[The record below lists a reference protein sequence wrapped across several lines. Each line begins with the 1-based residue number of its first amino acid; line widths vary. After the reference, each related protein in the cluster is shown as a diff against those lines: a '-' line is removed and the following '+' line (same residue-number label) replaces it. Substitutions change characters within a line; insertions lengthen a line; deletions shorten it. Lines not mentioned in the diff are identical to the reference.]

1 MRDRTAFDTERPRRP
16 RAIDPDPNQPQRDPG
31 AEMIRKAR
39 IATAIHMALRARA
52 IAGQCETR

>member
-1 MRDRTAFDTERPRRP
+1 MRDHRAINTERSHRAM
-16 RAIDPDPNQPQRDPG
+16 AIDQDPNQPQRDPG